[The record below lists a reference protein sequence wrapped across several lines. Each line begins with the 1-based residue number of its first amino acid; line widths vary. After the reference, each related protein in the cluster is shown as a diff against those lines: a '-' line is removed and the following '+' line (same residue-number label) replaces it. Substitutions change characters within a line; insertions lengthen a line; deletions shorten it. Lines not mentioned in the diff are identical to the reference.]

1 MNEPDP
7 KPEPIHPPAEQPD
20 TYKELDFSGKEHQ
33 LLSCPKCN
41 HFISGAD
48 INIEKTIARC
58 SHCQHVF
65 GFSHDSASGLLKPE
79 LIIPQGIEVLKLRSE
94 MDMRLDWSKTAS
106 SGGRKFMLLFTFL
119 WNIILLPFVLSI
131 VLSGSWGLLLFISLH
146 LAVGLGLIWYLAA
159 MYLNKTSISLNKQI
173 MRVRTMPVPLP
184 LHKAKEIE
192 LGQIDQM
199 YVSRYTES
207 TSNGVPNYAF
217 ALYALMKDGEKVSL
231 LRGMNKET
239 QQYIEQEIE
248 GYLGI
253 PNKRISEET
262 A

>member
-1 MNEPDP
+1 
-7 KPEPIHPPAEQPD
+7 
-20 TYKELDFSGKEHQ
+20 
-33 LLSCPKCN
+33 
-41 HFISGAD
+41 
-48 INIEKTIARC
+48 
-58 SHCQHVF
+58 
-65 GFSHDSASGLLKPE
+65 
-79 LIIPQGIEVLKLRSE
+79 
-94 MDMRLDWSKTAS
+94 
-106 SGGRKFMLLFTFL
+106 
-119 WNIILLPFVLSI
+119 
-131 VLSGSWGLLLFISLH
+131 
-146 LAVGLGLIWYLAA
+146 
-159 MYLNKTSISLNKQI
+159 